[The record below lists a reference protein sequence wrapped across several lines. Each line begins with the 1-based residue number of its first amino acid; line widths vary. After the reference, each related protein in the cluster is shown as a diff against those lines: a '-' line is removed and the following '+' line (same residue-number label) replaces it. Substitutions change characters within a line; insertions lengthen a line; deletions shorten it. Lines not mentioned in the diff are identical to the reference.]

1 MRQRNFLILAGFSLV
16 AVVFSFFVSYGYLR
30 KSIDHVVLEDV
41 ETVRDMLYASLKAS
55 IETQREQEFFVVK
68 NLMNAQ
74 EWLSSHSD
82 FSEKNLAWLIEF
94 TEISGILLLNDK
106 GDILS
111 VFPDDIEAD
120 SALYGFV
127 PAFLSEQD
135 PYPYENEYAV
145 NLATRV
151 SGKVVVLTVVKSQLV
166 AKRVTGG
173 IGMLLRSLES
183 DEKIVFVA
191 LQDTQG
197 IWFGV
202 KVPENISDV
211 DEDAELRRILKKP
224 RTFSRV
230 NRYDGTEALEI
241 AMPFSIENI
250 FDGILRIAISRDYYA
265 RLYRGFVRNLILLH
279 IFLYA
284 MVLILLYFVFTREGL
299 RLKLASFD
307 TLTDHLPMGIA
318 LFGRDG
324 KILYLNEMF
333 RKLMGLRSTE
343 LKSLRMDDILPDIP
357 VLEVAVKK
365 DLFRKI
371 RFTAVPIIGKGTRR
385 EATLVMVESTEVEDR
400 LERAERIELLGEM
413 AAQIAHE
420 IKNPLNS
427 ISMIIQRLSSEF
439 NLEPEMESRQLL
451 GIMKKEVERI
461 RDTVN
466 RFYSILAPI
475 HIKWECTDVCE
486 MVEEVLAQFLPELK
500 LKGIEFRTY
509 YRACP
514 RVMLDKAK
522 VKEAFKNILRN
533 SIEAIEENGEI
544 KIAVVNRENQIL
556 VIFGDTG
563 KGMNKDELEK
573 VGVPFFTTKASGS
586 GMGLFQVR
594 KVMESHGGNLLI
606 KSKKGKGT
614 VVRVSFPY
622 AKDRRC

>member
-1 MRQRNFLILAGFSLV
+1 MRQKNFLILAGFSLV
-16 AVVFSFFVSYGYLR
+16 AVAFSFFVSYGYLR
-30 KSIDHVVLEDV
+30 KSIDHVVLEDI

-55 IETQREQEFFVVK
+55 IETQKEQDFFVVK
-68 NLMNAQ
+68 NLMKAE
-74 EWLSSHSD
+74 EWLSSHPD
-82 FSEKNLAWLIEF
+82 FSEKNLAWLIDF
-94 TEISGILLLNDK
+94 TEISGVLLLSER
-106 GDILS
+106 GDVLRA
-111 VFPDDIEAD
+111 FPDVIKAD

-127 PAFLSEQD
+127 PSFLSEQD
-135 PYPYENEYAV
+135 PFPYENEYSV

-151 SGKVVVLTVVKSQLV
+151 NGKIIVLTVIKSQLV
-166 AKRVTGG
+166 ARRVTGG
-173 IGMLLRSLES
+173 VNMLLRSLES

-197 IWFGV
+197 IWFGI
-202 KVPENISDV
+202 KVPENISDI

-224 RTFSRV
+224 RTFFRV
-230 NRYDGTEALEI
+230 NRYDDTEVLEI

-284 MVLILLYFVFTREGL
+284 LVLILLYFVFTREGL
-299 RLKLASFD
+299 RLKLTSFD

-324 KILYLNEMF
+324 KILYWNEMF
-333 RKLMGLRSTE
+333 RKLTGLRSAE
-343 LKSLRMDDILPDIP
+343 LKSLRMDEILPDIP

-365 DLFRKI
+365 DLFKRV
-371 RFTAVPIIGKGTRR
+371 RFTAVPILGKGSRR
-385 EATLVMVESTEVEDR
+385 EATLVMVESTEIEER

-427 ISMIIQRLSSEF
+427 VSMIIQRLAAEF
-439 NLEPEMESRQLL
+439 TIEPEIESRQLL
-451 GIMKKEVERI
+451 EIMKKEVERI

-466 RFYSILAPI
+466 RFYYILAPI

-500 LKGIEFRTY
+500 LKDIEFRTY
-509 YRACP
+509 YKACP
-514 RVMLDKAK
+514 KVMLDKAK

-533 SIEAIEENGEI
+533 SIEAIKENGEV

-556 VIFGDTG
+556 VMFGDNGEGMG
-563 KGMNKDELEK
+563 KEELEK
-573 VGVPFFTTKASGS
+573 VGIPFFTTKANGS

-594 KVMESHGGNLLI
+594 KVIESHGGNLLI